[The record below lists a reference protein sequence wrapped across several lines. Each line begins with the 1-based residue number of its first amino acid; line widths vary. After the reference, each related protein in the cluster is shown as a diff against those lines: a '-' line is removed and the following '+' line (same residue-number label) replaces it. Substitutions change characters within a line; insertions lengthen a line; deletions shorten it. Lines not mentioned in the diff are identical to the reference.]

1 MSFIRILFTRLKKVY
16 CQDNLSLLSLQ
27 FFKNNYLNILIDNIC
42 SHEQVK
48 NQ

>member
-1 MSFIRILFTRLKKVY
+1 MTQKGC
-16 CQDNLSLLSLQ
+16 CQDNLSFLSLQ